1 MNGFW
6 LVFLF
11 FLTSPA
17 RAQPFWCKV
26 PYDDDPEGILCENW
40 VVNGSAVCD
49 LFPSQ
54 PECNGQSCLIF
65 SDESDTACL
74 YFDLDANATALEL
87 DSAAALVTADN
98 SSIKLRAVVD
108 DAAYTTGEEGTDHVN
123 MTFAIPYALGENFT
137 IVYSLVNVSDF
148 LFAGLR
154 EMCIRP
160 KLPGIKYV
168 SRAEVR
174 ALMHGGG
181 GCHRRTRS
189 RSRSRRS
196 RSRSRRSK
204 SKSRRSRSTSRR
216 SKSKSRR
223 SRSTSKRS
231 RSRSRSRSTS
241 KRSRTRSISKRSRS
255 RSTSKRSRS
264 LSVSK
269 RSRSR
274 SASKRSR
281 SLSVSKRS
289 KSKSTSQRSRSRS
302 TSKQS
307 RSNSQS
313 KSASVSKSQSQSA
326 GCAVAIAPYSD
337 QTILSAGFDACIW
350 QDVYETAPVTNNLDF
365 QPRVG
370 VSIVLS
376 NSSLPPNLIFLYN
389 NVTSQGVAPSVVYTT
404 FCNVAQPAFSN
415 LQIQPA
421 SCDFVRVNATLLPPP
436 PGALSLSIIFV
447 NQAAAL
453 FFETERTCGSTGP
466 SCICSTCGVY

>member
-1 MNGFW
+1 MTTLTENQYKQSSQFFSFFIYLFATW
-6 LVFLF
+6 MTPVCLFLLF
-11 FLTSPA
+11 FLFRPTHS
-17 RAQPFWCKV
+17 QPFWCKV

-49 LFPSQ
+49 PFPSE

-65 SDESDTACL
+65 SDEADTACL
-74 YFDLDANATALEL
+74 YFDLDGNATALEL

-160 KLPGIKYV
+160 KLPGMKYV

-181 GCHRRTRS
+181 GCRRRTRS

-196 RSRSRRSK
+196 RSQSRRSK
-204 SKSRRSRSTSRR
+204 SRSRRSRSTSRR

-231 RSRSRSRSTS
+231 RSRSISQKSRSQSTS
-241 KRSRTRSISKRSRS
+241 KQSRS
-255 RSTSKRSRS
+255 RSISQRSRS
-264 LSVSK
+264 LSKSK
-269 RSRSR
+269 QSRSRSISQRSRSRSR
-274 SASKRSR
+274 SAS
-281 SLSVSKRS
+281 V
-289 KSKSTSQRSRSRS
+289 
-302 TSKQS
+302 
-307 RSNSQS
+307 
-313 KSASVSKSQSQSA
+313 SVSKSHSQSPDCIIGLTA
-326 GCAVAIAPYSD
+326 YSD
-337 QTILSAGFDACIW
+337 QTILSTEFDTCLW
-350 QDVYETAPVTNNLDF
+350 QDVYEAVPVTNDLNF

-370 VSIVLS
+370 VSIVLF
-376 NSSLPPNLIFLYN
+376 NSSLPQNLVFLYN
-389 NVTSQGVAPSVVYTT
+389 NITSQGATPSVVYTT
-404 FCNVAQPAFSN
+404 FCNVAQPAFSA

-436 PGALSLSIIFV
+436 PGTLSLSIIFV
-447 NQAAAL
+447 NRAAAL
-453 FFETERTCGSTGP
+453 LFENGRTCGSAGP
-466 SCICSTCGVY
+466 SCVCSTCLGY

>member
-1 MNGFW
+1 MSGFW

-49 LFPSQ
+49 SFPSQ

-98 SSIKLRAVVD
+98 SSIKLKAVVD

-181 GCHRRTRS
+181 GCRRRTRS
-189 RSRSRRS
+189 RSKSRRS

-241 KRSRTRSISKRSRS
+241 KRSRSFSISKRSRS
-255 RSTSKRSRS
+255 RSTSK
-264 LSVSK
+264 
-269 RSRSR
+269 
-274 SASKRSR
+274 
-281 SLSVSKRS
+281 
-289 KSKSTSQRSRSRS
+289 
-302 TSKQS
+302 QS
-307 RSNSQS
+307 RSGSQS
-313 KSASVSKSQSQSA
+313 KSASVSKSQSQSP
-326 GCAVAIAPYSD
+326 GCTLGIAPYSD
-337 QTILSAGFDACIW
+337 QTILSTSFDGCLW
-350 QDVYETAPVTNNLDF
+350 QDVYNTAPLTNNLEF

-376 NSSLPPNLIFLYN
+376 NSSLPSNLVFLYN
-389 NVTSQGVAPSVVYTT
+389 NITSQGVAPSVVYTT
-404 FCNVAQPAFSN
+404 VCNVAQPATSN
-415 LQIQPA
+415 LQIQQA

-436 PGALSLSIIFV
+436 SGALSLSIIFV

-453 FFETERTCGSTGP
+453 LFENGRSCGSTGP
-466 SCICSTCGVY
+466 SCICSTCLDY